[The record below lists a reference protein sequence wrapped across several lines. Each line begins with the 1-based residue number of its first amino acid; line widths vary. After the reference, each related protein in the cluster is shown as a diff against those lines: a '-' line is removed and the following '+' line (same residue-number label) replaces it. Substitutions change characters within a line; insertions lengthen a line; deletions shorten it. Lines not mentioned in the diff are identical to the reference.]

1 MDVAW
6 RAGNLYCGEWKE
18 DRRHGQ
24 GTYSFVS
31 GELYVGQWEMNK
43 KHGKGRFEYA
53 SGMYVC
59 A

>member
-1 MDVAW
+1 MFT
-6 RAGNLYCGEWKE
+6 GNLYNGEWKE

-53 SGMYVC
+53 SGKY
-59 A
+59 